1 MDPQRETCAVLDMGR
16 RRGRGRMKHAFNRIG
31 HVSLRTYLALLLCLV
46 LPLFLMFGWIRIQYE
61 TYIQQ
66 QLSEQI
72 ISSISKSEEAVYD
85 SFRNMAGISSAI
97 VTNSALLEGL
107 SNPANSYYSVN
118 KLFDECVNYA
128 QVNNLYS
135 NGDMLMTLFDRTG
148 RCYTNWSRNFQDYSY
163 LRQESWVI
171 EAENGKGHLVWNLFS
186 PTFLINKGE
195 KYISVAR
202 AVDDGALD
210 DEALGV
216 LIVSMPQSHL
226 SRVLRGYCYEERDS
240 VYVLGDGDT
249 PILQYTPAGDTDQLL
264 RVLPM
269 MRENESGCF
278 RVNPAEGI
286 QLVSYYTLDAPW
298 TLGEEALRIAHFTDF
313 EVVVQR
319 MEQFSRRMSLIL
331 AVVLLITLLIVGI
344 TVQMLVKP
352 VRQLAHVMGHYR
364 LGDSLEG
371 LDMDRKDEIGHLNR
385 SFKRLTANIQEL
397 FANLDR
403 EYRIKECYRYES
415 LRSQLNPHFLFNAL
429 NTIRYMSIMQHAD
442 AITKGID
449 ALAAVLKYSVG
460 HEEEL
465 SRLSEEIAH
474 VRGYLEIQN
483 MRFGQRIH
491 MEEDFEPGVTALCML
506 RFALQ
511 PIVENAVIH
520 AFGENMRAGRECLIR
535 LYGYT
540 EDNVLHLF
548 VEDNGEGVPPQTLE
562 TLNSGRRKKDKMT
575 GIGFSHVKELIEIT
589 FGEGYTLEI
598 TSHPGIGTVVHY
610 VLPVIT
616 SIEEEDHEKSAD
628 RGR

>member
-1 MDPQRETCAVLDMGR
+1 
-16 RRGRGRMKHAFNRIG
+16 MKHAFNRIG

-202 AVDDGALD
+202 AVYDGALD

-249 PILQYTPAGDTDQLL
+249 PILQYTPAGDTDPAFA
-264 RVLPM
+264 RAADDA
-269 MRENESGCF
+269 RE
-278 RVNPAEGI
+278 
-286 QLVSYYTLDAPW
+286 
-298 TLGEEALRIAHFTDF
+298 
-313 EVVVQR
+313 
-319 MEQFSRRMSLIL
+319 
-331 AVVLLITLLIVGI
+331 
-344 TVQMLVKP
+344 
-352 VRQLAHVMGHYR
+352 
-364 LGDSLEG
+364 
-371 LDMDRKDEIGHLNR
+371 
-385 SFKRLTANIQEL
+385 
-397 FANLDR
+397 
-403 EYRIKECYRYES
+403 
-415 LRSQLNPHFLFNAL
+415 
-429 NTIRYMSIMQHAD
+429 
-442 AITKGID
+442 
-449 ALAAVLKYSVG
+449 
-460 HEEEL
+460 
-465 SRLSEEIAH
+465 
-474 VRGYLEIQN
+474 
-483 MRFGQRIH
+483 
-491 MEEDFEPGVTALCML
+491 
-506 RFALQ
+506 
-511 PIVENAVIH
+511 
-520 AFGENMRAGRECLIR
+520 
-535 LYGYT
+535 
-540 EDNVLHLF
+540 
-548 VEDNGEGVPPQTLE
+548 
-562 TLNSGRRKKDKMT
+562 
-575 GIGFSHVKELIEIT
+575 
-589 FGEGYTLEI
+589 
-598 TSHPGIGTVVHY
+598 
-610 VLPVIT
+610 
-616 SIEEEDHEKSAD
+616 
-628 RGR
+628 

>member
-1 MDPQRETCAVLDMGR
+1 
-16 RRGRGRMKHAFNRIG
+16 MKHVFNRIG
-31 HVSLRTYLALLLCLV
+31 YISLRTYLALLMCLV

-61 TYIQQ
+61 NYIQQ

-72 ISSISKSEEAVYD
+72 ISSISRSEEAVYD
-85 SFRNMAGISSAI
+85 SFRNIAGISSAI

-107 SNPANSYYSVN
+107 SDPANSYYSVN

-128 QVNNLYS
+128 QVNNLYT
-135 NGDMLMTLFDRTG
+135 NGEMLMTLFDRMG
-148 RCYTNWSRNFQDYSY
+148 RCYTNWERSFQDYSY
-163 LRQESWVI
+163 LRQENWVI
-171 EAENGKGHLVWNLFS
+171 EAEKGKGHLVWNLFS
-186 PTFLINKGE
+186 PTFLIDREE

-202 AVDDGALD
+202 AVYDGAID

-226 SRVLRGYCYEERDS
+226 SQVLKGFCYGESDS
-240 VYVLGDGDT
+240 VYMMGDGDT
-249 PILQYTPAGDTDQLL
+249 PILQYAPMDSGDELASA
-264 RVLPM
+264 LPM
-269 MRENESGCF
+269 MREGASGSF
-278 RVNPAEGI
+278 RVNTAEGVR
-286 QLVSYYTLDAPW
+286 LVNHYTLDAPW
-298 TLGEEALRIAHFTDF
+298 TLGEEALRIVHFTDF
-313 EVVVQR
+313 EVVMQR
-319 MEQFSRRMSLIL
+319 MAQFSRRMSVIL
-331 AVVLLITLLIVGI
+331 AAVLLITLLIVGVI
-344 TVQMLVKP
+344 VRMLVKP
-352 VRQLAHVMGHYR
+352 IRQLAHVMGHYQ

-371 LDMDRKDEIGHLNR
+371 LDMARQDEIGHLNR
-385 SFKRLTANIQEL
+385 SFKRLTVNIQEL
-397 FANLDR
+397 FANLDK
-403 EYRIKECYRYES
+403 EYRVKERYRYES

-460 HEEEL
+460 YEEEL

-491 MEEDFEPGVTALCML
+491 MEEDFEPGVTALYML

-520 AFGENMRAGRECLIR
+520 AFGENMREGRECLIR

-540 EDNVLHLF
+540 EDGALHLF
-548 VEDNGEGVPPQTLE
+548 VEDNGEGVAPQTLE
-562 TLNSGRRKKDKMT
+562 KLNSGQRRKDKMT

-589 FGEGYTLEI
+589 FGAGYTLEI

-610 VLPVIT
+610 TLPIIT

-628 RGR
+628 RG

>member
-1 MDPQRETCAVLDMGR
+1 
-16 RRGRGRMKHAFNRIG
+16 
-31 HVSLRTYLALLLCLV
+31 
-46 LPLFLMFGWIRIQYE
+46 
-61 TYIQQ
+61 
-66 QLSEQI
+66 
-72 ISSISKSEEAVYD
+72 
-85 SFRNMAGISSAI
+85 
-97 VTNSALLEGL
+97 
-107 SNPANSYYSVN
+107 
-118 KLFDECVNYA
+118 
-128 QVNNLYS
+128 
-135 NGDMLMTLFDRTG
+135 
-148 RCYTNWSRNFQDYSY
+148 
-163 LRQESWVI
+163 
-171 EAENGKGHLVWNLFS
+171 
-186 PTFLINKGE
+186 
-195 KYISVAR
+195 
-202 AVDDGALD
+202 
-210 DEALGV
+210 
-216 LIVSMPQSHL
+216 
-226 SRVLRGYCYEERDS
+226 
-240 VYVLGDGDT
+240 
-249 PILQYTPAGDTDQLL
+249 
-264 RVLPM
+264 M
-269 MRENESGCF
+269 MRENESGSF
-278 RVNPAEGI
+278 RVNTGEGM

-313 EVVVQR
+313 EVVQR

-352 VRQLAHVMGHYR
+352 VRQLAHVMGHYG

-371 LDMDRKDEIGHLNR
+371 LDMDRQDEIGHLNR

-491 MEEDFEPGVTALCML
+491 MEEDFEPGVTALYML

-548 VEDNGEGVPPQTLE
+548 VEDNGEESRPKRW
-562 TLNSGRRKKDKMT
+562 RRSTAAAAKGQDD
-575 GIGFSHVKELIEIT
+575 GHRL
-589 FGEGYTLEI
+589 
-598 TSHPGIGTVVHY
+598 
-610 VLPVIT
+610 LPCQG
-616 SIEEEDHEKSAD
+616 AD
-628 RGR
+628 